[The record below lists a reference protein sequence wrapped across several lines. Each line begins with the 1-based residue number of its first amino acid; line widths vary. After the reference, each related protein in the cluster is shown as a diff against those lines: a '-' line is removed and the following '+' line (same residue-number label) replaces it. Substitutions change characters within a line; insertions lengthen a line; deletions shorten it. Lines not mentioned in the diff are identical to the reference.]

1 MKNQPMKLL
10 TGFYIFVLIT
20 SLLTINN
27 NLNDLLN
34 PTIIISLI
42 GIASAILFFAKKT
55 NFYFLAIIWI
65 IAQIPY
71 LIIGEYTIDF
81 SQFLNFHFSINIGS
95 VSLGLNAQIFLLF
108 FVKPILLS
116 EFLFQKVTF
125 KAYTENDKLKR
136 ENEYSFIPTDIV
148 GKKLVGNS
156 EIEIENEIYSK
167 VAFEPGKS
175 EKIKKAGITLITS
188 NKIGKINAT
197 VEYKLNNNV

>member
-1 MKNQPMKLL
+1 MKLL
-10 TGFYIFVLIT
+10 TGFYIFALIT

-27 NLNDLLN
+27 NLNNLLN

-42 GIASAILFFAKKT
+42 GIASAILFFTKKSS
-55 NFYFLAIIWI
+55 FYYLGIIWI

-71 LIIGEYTIDF
+71 LIFGEHTIDF
-81 SQFLNFHFSINIGS
+81 SQFLNFHFSLNIGS

-108 FVKPILLS
+108 FIKPLLLS

-156 EIEIENEIYSK
+156 EIEIENEMYSK
-167 VAFEPGKS
+167 VKFEPTKR
-175 EKIKKAGITLITS
+175 ERIKKAGITLIPN
-188 NKIGKINAT
+188 NKIGEIKAT
-197 VEYKLNNNV
+197 VEYKLN

>member
-1 MKNQPMKLL
+1 MKLL

-20 SLLTINN
+20 SLITINN
-27 NLNDLLN
+27 NLINLLN

-42 GIASAILFFAKKT
+42 GIASAILFFTKKSS
-55 NFYFLAIIWI
+55 FYFLAVIWI
-65 IAQIPY
+65 VAQIPY
-71 LIIGEYTIDF
+71 LIIGEYTIDL

-108 FVKPILLS
+108 FLKPILLS

-136 ENEYSFIPTDIV
+136 EKEYSFIPTDIL
-148 GKKLVGNS
+148 GKKLIGNS

-167 VAFEPGKS
+167 IEFEPAKS
-175 EKIKKAGITLITS
+175 EKIKKAGIILFHS
-188 NKIGKINAT
+188 NKIEKINAT
-197 VEYKLNNNV
+197 IKYKLNNNMW